1 MYTLDK
7 LWRGEISPLERT
19 VRHGSKYQR
28 ASQKVCDSVETFL
41 ATQTPEARKQLE
53 TIGDLKSD
61 IQLMENEDFFLY
73 GFRLGAG
80 MILDIQRILCE
91 HIYCII
97 VKWVQCADFL
107 YCMIVSV
114 DGNET
119 SIHQNLLY

>member
-28 ASQKVCDSVETFL
+28 AFQKVCDSVETFL
-41 ATQTPEARKQLE
+41 ATQTPEARKQLK

-80 MILDIQRILCE
+80 MILDI
-91 HIYCII
+91 
-97 VKWVQCADFL
+97 VGDFKGQFH
-107 YCMIVSV
+107 
-114 DGNET
+114 D
-119 SIHQNLLY
+119 